1 MLSLWNLLNLYLIK
15 ILFEVSTLECVNKV
29 WKERNNKT
37 IENKNL
43 KELDS
48 LTWRSLLRNETG
60 AQTTSRSL
68 QLATEK
74 VGLMSMILMPLSFL
88 EMMVRKHIR
97 PPQTILLWVIP
108 SIGIMPRTVGIKL
121 RKCHSFKKKLTIVN
135 NTFDRGS
142 LCRMTH
148 RWKCHSI
155 TWSKVF
161 FKKMQL
167 CMAYHF
173 VEKPILKPF

>member
-1 MLSLWNLLNLYLIK
+1 
-15 ILFEVSTLECVNKV
+15 
-29 WKERNNKT
+29 
-37 IENKNL
+37 
-43 KELDS
+43 
-48 LTWRSLLRNETG
+48 LLRNETG

-121 RKCHSFKKKLTIVN
+121 RKCHSFKKNNN
-135 NTFDRGS
+135 NTFDR
-142 LCRMTH
+142 REAM
-148 RWKCHSI
+148 
-155 TWSKVF
+155 V
-161 FKKMQL
+161 
-167 CMAYHF
+167 
-173 VEKPILKPF
+173 